1 MANGREKKVG
11 LSLAGAGVG
20 IIGMAIVFGLTTDSG
35 GLDWVGIITATAGVI
50 MTLTGL
56 FQAFRGKDTAHAG

>member
-1 MANGREKKVG
+1 MTTARKKRFG

-20 IIGMAIVFGLTTDSG
+20 MIGVAIVFGLTTDNG
-35 GLDWVGIITATAGVI
+35 GPDWVGITTAIAGMV

-56 FQAFRGKDTAHAG
+56 FQAFRGDTPREA